1 MHRCAG
7 PLAGLYAVAGLAVAG
22 CASAGAPA
30 SAAADPAIIAVIGTG
45 RVGSAL
51 GPQFARLGHPV
62 VYGSRDPGRAEVEA
76 LVAKTGAG
84 TSAATPA
91 EAAQQ
96 AAIVVIAT
104 PWSATEQ
111 TVRSLDLAGKLVVD
125 VTNPFKVGADGLMEV
140 VVSGSGGE
148 SVQSWAPGA
157 RVVKAFNTV
166 GFHLMA
172 NPRFTS
178 GPVTVP
184 VAGDDIAAKR
194 QVMDLAR
201 GIGFESVDVGPLRHA
216 RHLEGMAVLYLYPYQ
231 SGQRDQAFEYHL
243 RTGSAARDS
252 KGVRPAE

>member
-1 MHRCAG
+1 MHRCAR
-7 PLAGLYAVAGLAVAG
+7 PLAWLFAVAGLAIAG
-22 CASAGAPA
+22 YASAGPPTVGAP
-30 SAAADPAIIAVIGTG
+30 SPATIAVIGTG
-45 RVGSAL
+45 RVGGAL

-76 LVAKTGAG
+76 LVAKTGVG
-84 TSAATPA
+84 TTAATPV
-91 EAAQQ
+91 EAVRQ

-111 TVRSLDLAGKLVVD
+111 TVRSLDLAGKLVID
-125 VTNPFKVGADGLMEV
+125 VTNPFRIGADGLMEV
-140 VVSGSGGE
+140 MVSGSGGE

-172 NPRFTS
+172 NPRFAS

-184 VAGDDIAAKR
+184 VAGDDVAAKR

-201 GIGFESVDVGPLRHA
+201 GIGFESVDVGPLKHA

-231 SGQRDQAFEYHL
+231 SGRRDQAFEYHL
-243 RTGSAARDS
+243 RTGTAARDS